1 MGKRRNR
8 RRRKDRHARTNLAQ
22 HKRFKKTLKPPLMAI
37 ADQVPVESSSWLHER
52 MPEMLWAALIFTKCK
67 DAAFSYFQHL
77 FKFIYDHPQKNQL
90 SDLTLSGLAEITEP
104 LRTEFLQYI
113 LCPGAPR
120 EALRELLRYRSLPIR
135 KQWELYL
142 GPPQDLELLL
152 TAVQSVSWHQSE
164 NSTACRWVRVMG
176 LIAAG
181 KMTFTHE
188 TSDTFK
194 LIVNYPD
201 GDLRQAR
208 PSIRATEQALQNLDL
223 ESKRTWIDSF
233 WRESW
238 ECTEC
243 IPPKDK
249 YNMPPFEG
257 VVTRPTV
264 NEVRDHLIQ
273 HWRATH
279 PSTAPEAKHDAVFG
293 LTLYCMR
300 ILEDMLGIGI
310 STSTLGRMGLRTI
323 LEARIS
329 LRYLSLKDDP
339 QLWLKWREYGS
350 GQAKLSALKYEDDI
364 DPPDYIDLSNFQ
376 QIAYEDKGPEFVN
389 INLAGWSGIDLRRMS
404 ERIGLKELYDQ
415 HYPPNSSFIHGTW
428 SAVRETVL
436 ETCANPLHRLHRIP
450 SRNSLSE
457 TVESAADLV
466 DEILQEV
473 ESLYPPFPWR
483 LVVSGKEG

>member
-1 MGKRRNR
+1 MRKRRNR
-8 RRRKDRHARTNLAQ
+8 RRRKARHGRSTLAQ

-37 ADQVPVESSSWLHER
+37 ADKVPVESSSWLHER

-77 FKFIYDHPQKNQL
+77 FKFIADHPQKDQL
-90 SDLTLSGLAEITEP
+90 GELTLSGIAEIAEP
-104 LRTEFLQYI
+104 LRTEFLQYT
-113 LCPGAPR
+113 LRSNAQR
-120 EALRELLRYRSLPIR
+120 EALRELLRYESLPIR
-135 KQWELYL
+135 EQWDLYL
-142 GPPQDLELLL
+142 DPPQDLQLLL

-164 NSTACRWVRVMG
+164 SSTACRWVRVMG

-181 KMTFTHE
+181 RMCFNHE
-188 TSDTFK
+188 TSETAK
-194 LIVNYPD
+194 LIVTYPD
-201 GDLRQAR
+201 GDLHQAR
-208 PSIRATEQALQNLDL
+208 PSIRATEQGLQNLAP
-223 ESKRTWIDSF
+223 ESKRTWTESF

-238 ECTEC
+238 ERTEC
-243 IPPKDK
+243 IPPKQK
-249 YNMPPFEG
+249 YNMPPLDD
-257 VVTRPTV
+257 VVTRPRV
-264 NEVRDHLIQ
+264 NEVRDLLMQ

-279 PSTAPEAKHDAVFG
+279 PSTAPESKHDAVFG
-293 LTLYCMR
+293 LALYCMR
-300 ILEDMLGIGI
+300 VLEDMLGIGI
-310 STSTLGRMGLRTI
+310 SSSTLGRMGLRTI
-323 LEARIS
+323 LEARLS
-329 LRYLSLKDDP
+329 LRYLNLQGDP
-339 QLWLKWREYGS
+339 QLWSKWRGYGS
-350 GQAKLSALKYEDDI
+350 GQAKLSALKYEDEI
-364 DPPDYIDLSNFQ
+364 EAPDYIDLSSFQ

-473 ESLYPPFPWR
+473 ESLYPPFPSR